1 MNSNIPQFHSN
12 QARFS
17 YPFQVKYAPK
27 VKVNVMGSLPVGST
41 TGTGGLGGSPSP
53 LGATAR
59 IVEHSQVRLECRADA
74 NPSDV
79 RYRWFINDEPI
90 IGGQKTEMVSG
101 APPSCL
107 LEPVRI
113 PLAA

>member
-1 MNSNIPQFHSN
+1 MRRNF
-12 QARFS
+12 
-17 YPFQVKYAPK
+17 FQVKYAPK
-27 VKVNVMGSLPVGST
+27 VKVKVMGSLP
-41 TGTGGLGGSPSP
+41 GGAGGSVG
-53 LGATAR
+53 GAGGGSVHMSTGSR

-101 APPSCL
+101 APPPPPPPDFSSAL
-107 LEPVRI
+107 
-113 PLAA
+113 

>member
-1 MNSNIPQFHSN
+1 
-12 QARFS
+12 
-17 YPFQVKYAPK
+17 VKYAPK
-27 VKVNVMGSLPVGST
+27 VKVNVMGSLPGGAGGAGASVGGAGGGVHL
-41 TGTGGLGGSPSP
+41 GTGS
-53 LGATAR
+53 R

-101 APPSCL
+101 APSPHPPIFLHLS
-107 LEPVRI
+107 RDFYSGKTGSHSTWQ
-113 PLAA
+113 AGA